1 MPRTGR
7 PTVLTPA
14 VVKKVADCF
23 FDGLSNEETAL
34 LCEIDVKT
42 IRKARVGDL
51 FPAIKKAESGRKQFY
66 IRKLRDG
73 KRQDWT
79 RIAWFL
85 ERRYP
90 QEFAKP
96 EVLMQ
101 VSNNTL
107 NQVNNTLVI
116 TAEVASSIS
125 KRRKE
130 VESKVEK
137 LFKDRRKRTQIGLRD
152 VNGNGEA
159 HDSGQES
166 ETPESPHSD
175 KD

>member
-1 MPRTGR
+1 LVLSENKFMPRTGR

-14 VVKKVADCF
+14 IVHKIANCF

-34 LCEIDVKT
+34 LCDINEKT
-42 IRKARVGDL
+42 IDRARHGK
-51 FPAIKKAESGRKQFY
+51 FWPAIKKAESGRKQFY

-116 TAEVASSIS
+116 TAEVASTIS

-130 VESKVEK
+130 VESKVDK
-137 LFKDRRKRTQIGLRD
+137 LFKDRRKRTLGHLGD
-152 VNGNGEA
+152 ANGNGEQL
-159 HDSGQES
+159 DGIQQ
-166 ETPESPHSD
+166 P
-175 KD
+175 

>member
-1 MPRTGR
+1 VKTGR

-23 FDGLSNEETAL
+23 FDGLSDAETSL
-34 LCEIDVKT
+34 LCQIDERT
-42 IRKARVGDL
+42 IRRARAGG
-51 FPAIKKAESGRKQFY
+51 FCPAIKKAEVGRKLFY

-90 QEFAKP
+90 SEFAKP

-116 TAEVASSIS
+116 TAETASTIS

-152 VNGNGEA
+152 ANGNGEV
-159 HDSGQES
+159 HDDSGQEP
-166 ETPESPHSD
+166 ETP
-175 KD
+175 

>member
-1 MPRTGR
+1 MPAGR

-14 VVKKVADCF
+14 LIKKVADCF

-34 LCEIDVKT
+34 LCDINEKT
-42 IRKARVGDL
+42 IDRARHGK
-51 FPAIKKAESGRKQFY
+51 FCPAIKKAESGRKQFY

-90 QEFAKP
+90 SEFAKP

-116 TAEVASSIS
+116 TAEVASTIS

-130 VESKVEK
+130 VESKVDK
-137 LFKDRRKRTQIGLRD
+137 LFKDRRKRPQLGLRD
-152 VNGNGEA
+152 ANGNGEG
-159 HDSGQES
+159 HDGGQE
-166 ETPESPHSD
+166 PPAP
-175 KD
+175 

>member
-1 MPRTGR
+1 MDER
-7 PTVLTPA
+7 
-14 VVKKVADCF
+14 
-23 FDGLSNEETAL
+23 
-34 LCEIDVKT
+34 T
-42 IRKARVGDL
+42 IRRARAGG
-51 FPAIKKAESGRKQFY
+51 FCPAIKKAEVGRKLFY

-137 LFKDRRKRTQIGLRD
+137 LFKDRRKRPQLGLRD
-152 VNGNGEA
+152 DNGNGEGK
-159 HDSGQES
+159 DSGQEL
-166 ETPESPHSD
+166 
-175 KD
+175 

>member
-1 MPRTGR
+1 MKTGR

-14 VVKKVADCF
+14 VIKKVADCF

-34 LCEIDVKT
+34 LCEIDERT
-42 IRKARVGDL
+42 IRRARAGG
-51 FPAIKKAESGRKQFY
+51 FCPEIKKAEVGRKLFY

-79 RIAWFL
+79 RIAWWM
-85 ERRYP
+85 ERRWP

-107 NQVNNTLVI
+107 NQVNNTLII
-116 TAEVASSIS
+116 TAEVASTIS

-137 LFKDRRKRTQIGLRD
+137 LYKDRRKRAQIGLRD
-152 VNGNGEA
+152 VNGNGEG
-159 HDSGQES
+159 HDSGQEPA
-166 ETPESPHSD
+166 TPESPHSD

>member
-1 MPRTGR
+1 MPTGR

-14 VVKKVADCF
+14 IVHKIAGCF

-34 LCEIDVKT
+34 LCDINEKT
-42 IRKARVGDL
+42 IRRARSGQFCPD
-51 FPAIKKAESGRKQFY
+51 IKKAESGRKQFY

-107 NQVNNTLVI
+107 NQVNSTLII
-116 TAEVASSIS
+116 TAEVASTIS

-137 LFKDRRKRTQIGLRD
+137 LFKDRRKRPQLPLRD
-152 VNGNGEA
+152 VNGNGEGK
-159 HDSGQES
+159 DSGQE
-166 ETPESPHSD
+166 PGSP
-175 KD
+175 

>member
-7 PTVLTPA
+7 PTVLTPVA
-14 VVKKVADCF
+14 IKKVADCF
-23 FDGLSNEETAL
+23 FDGLSDAETSL
-34 LCEIDVKT
+34 LCEIDERT
-42 IRKARVGDL
+42 IRRARAGG
-51 FPAIKKAESGRKQFY
+51 FCPAIKKAESGRKQFY

-116 TAEVASSIS
+116 TAEVASTIS

-152 VNGNGEA
+152 VKGNGEA
-159 HDSGQES
+159 HE
-166 ETPESPHSD
+166 
-175 KD
+175 

>member
-1 MPRTGR
+1 MPRGR
-7 PTVLTPA
+7 PTVLTLA
-14 VVKKVADCF
+14 VIKKIADCF

-34 LCEIDVKT
+34 LCDINEKT
-42 IRKARVGDL
+42 IDRARHGI
-51 FPAIKKAESGRKQFY
+51 FCPAIKKAEVGRKLFY

-101 VSNNTL
+101 IGNNTL

-116 TAEVASSIS
+116 TAEVASTIG

-137 LFKDRRKRTQIGLRD
+137 LFKDRRKRPQLPLQD
-152 VNGNGEA
+152 ANGNGDGEA
-159 HDSGQES
+159 NEQQ
-166 ETPESPHSD
+166 
-175 KD
+175 

>member
-14 VVKKVADCF
+14 LVKKVADCF

-34 LCEIDVKT
+34 LCEIDART
-42 IRKARVGDL
+42 IRRARAGD
-51 FPAIKKAESGRKQFY
+51 FCPEIKKAEVGRKLFY

-79 RIAWFL
+79 RIAWWM
-85 ERRYP
+85 ERRWP

-137 LFKDRRKRTQIGLRD
+137 LFKDRRKRTQTGLRD
-152 VNGNGEA
+152 VNGNSEA
-159 HDSGQES
+159 HDSGQG
-166 ETPESPHSD
+166 PQD
-175 KD
+175 A